1 MSVIDDSRTL
11 LQDIVTPD
19 LKAIAT
25 RLDALEKS
33 VRQGFE
39 SVEKVA
45 ELRQELILNR
55 LESERAANVARHEL
69 VMSKLD
75 REIAELNTKYSL
87 ILTQIEREDVAAK
100 ERHESL
106 LKSLD
111 IDRRVELL
119 ESRRN
124 STSSQSERKAQ
135 HAKSA

>member
-87 ILTQIEREDVAAK
+87 ILTQIER
-100 ERHESL
+100 HESL